1 MGYDLGNSTTPAER
15 VAMRCCAPRAL
26 LTRYLRRLAGHLS
39 NIASSLVMPLDKID
53 YHDKQFLDQLDADE
67 RA

>member
-1 MGYDLGNSTTPAER
+1 
-15 VAMRCCAPRAL
+15 MRCCAPRAL